1 MSSAEVEAP
10 QRVLLLNGPN
20 LGRLG
25 RRQPEVYGSTTYA
38 EMVDRLVRRGA
49 QLGLEVDPRQS
60 DSDAFMI
67 SWLHEAADL
76 DLPVIINPGA
86 WTHYNIAVADAVA
99 QCTNAVIEV
108 HLSNIH
114 AREEFRRHSVISP
127 YATGVIAGL
136 GIEGYELALAN
147 IAVRTRRDPAQDRVR
162 RLRPTV
168 TVVETAD
175 DEDN

>member
-38 EMVDRLVRRGA
+38 ELVDRLVRRGA
-49 QLGLEVDPRQS
+49 QLGLEVDPRQT
-60 DSDAFMI
+60 DADAYMI
-67 SWLHEAADL
+67 AWLHEAADQ

-99 QCTNAVIEV
+99 QCTNTVIEV

-136 GIEGYELALAN
+136 GVEGYELALAN
-147 IAVRTRRDPAQDRVR
+147 VAVRARRDPAADRVR

-168 TVVETAD
+168 SVVEPIA
-175 DEDN
+175 ED